1 MEIRPVLASFA
12 LAPSGSSRLRWAHL
26 VDDPDQL
33 RAFLP
38 QLTQVFE
45 EYRILLVL
53 DNLESLLTEG
63 GAWRDER
70 WGWVLAALTDHTG
83 LSRVV
88 VTSRQLPVGLPGSV
102 LVEAVHALSLPESVL
117 LARELP
123 HLRGLIDGPTCPPG

>member
-1 MEIRPVLASFA
+1 M
-12 LAPSGSSRLRWAHL
+12 
-26 VDDPDQL
+26 
-33 RAFLP
+33 
-38 QLTQVFE
+38 FE

-53 DNLESLLTEG
+53 DNLESLDEG

-88 VTSRQLPVGLPGSV
+88 VTSRRLPVGLPGSV

-117 LARELP
+117 LAGSCR
-123 HLRGLIDGPTCPPG
+123 TCAG